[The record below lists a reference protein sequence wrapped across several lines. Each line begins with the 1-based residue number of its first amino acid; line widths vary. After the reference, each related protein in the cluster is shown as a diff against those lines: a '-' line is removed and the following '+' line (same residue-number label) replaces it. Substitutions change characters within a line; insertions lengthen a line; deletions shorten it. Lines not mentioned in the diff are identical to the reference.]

1 MSAAKSFAIY
11 GKGEDKIMSKIGKK
25 PIAIPAGVEVTISGQ
40 TVTVKGAKATLTR
53 EVHSKIAVAKEGNDI
68 VITKNDDSRQA
79 QQLWGL
85 SRTLISNMVEGV
97 SKGFEK
103 TLEIQ
108 GVGYRANL
116 EGTKLNLSMGYSHP
130 VLIDP
135 PAGITFAVDGT
146 TKVIVK
152 GADKQAVGDISSN
165 IRAVRPPEPYKG
177 KGIRYAGEKVRR
189 KAGKSGKK

>member
-1 MSAAKSFAIY
+1 
-11 GKGEDKIMSKIGKK
+11 MSKIGKK
-25 PIAIPAGVEVTISGQ
+25 PIQIPSGVDVSINNQ
-40 TVTVKGAKATLTR
+40 TVTVKGPKGTLTR
-53 EVHSKIAVAKEGNDI
+53 EIHSKIVIAKKDSELTL
-68 VITKNDDSRQA
+68 TKNDDSRQA

-85 SRTLISNMVEGV
+85 TRTLVSNMVEGV

-103 TLEIQ
+103 NLEIQ
-108 GVGYRANL
+108 GVGYRAAV

-135 PAGITFAVDGT
+135 PAGITFSVEGN
-146 TKVIVK
+146 TKVTVK
-152 GADKQAVGDISSN
+152 GIDKQAVGDISSN

>member
-1 MSAAKSFAIY
+1 
-11 GKGEDKIMSKIGKK
+11 MSKIGKK
-25 PIAIPAGVEVTISGQ
+25 PIQIPSGVDVSINNQ
-40 TVTVKGAKATLTR
+40 TVTVKGPKGTLTR
-53 EVHSKIAVAKEGNDI
+53 EIHSKIAIAKKDSELTL
-68 VITKNDDSRQA
+68 TKNDDSRQA

-85 SRTLISNMVEGV
+85 TRTLVSNMVEGV

-103 TLEIQ
+103 NLEIQ
-108 GVGYRANL
+108 GVGYRAAV

-135 PAGITFAVDGT
+135 PAGITFSVEGN
-146 TKVIVK
+146 TKVTVK
-152 GADKQAVGDISSN
+152 GIDKQAVGDISSN

>member
-1 MSAAKSFAIY
+1 
-11 GKGEDKIMSKIGKK
+11 MSKIGKK

-40 TVTVKGAKATLTR
+40 AVTVKGPKATLTR
-53 EVHSKIAVAKEGNDI
+53 EVHSKIAVAKQDNDI

-85 SRTLISNMVEGV
+85 TRTLISNMVEGV

-135 PAGITFAVDGT
+135 PAGIVFAVEGT
-146 TKVIVK
+146 TKVIVR
-152 GADKQAVGDISSN
+152 GSDKQAVGDISSN

>member
-1 MSAAKSFAIY
+1 
-11 GKGEDKIMSKIGKK
+11 MSKIGKK

-40 TVTVKGAKATLTR
+40 TVTVKGPKATLTR
-53 EVHSKIAVAKEGNDI
+53 EVHSKIAVAKTGNDI

-85 SRTLISNMVEGV
+85 TRTLISNMVEGV

-135 PAGITFAVDGT
+135 PAGIVFAVEGT

>member
-1 MSAAKSFAIY
+1 
-11 GKGEDKIMSKIGKK
+11 MSKIGKK
-25 PIAIPAGVEVTISGQ
+25 PIVIPAGVEVTISGQ
-40 TVTVKGAKATLTR
+40 TVTVKGAKGTLTR
-53 EVHSKIAVAKEGNDI
+53 EVHPKMTVAKQDNDI

-85 SRTLISNMVEGV
+85 TRTLVSNMVDGV

-103 TLEIQ
+103 ILEIQ
-108 GVGYRANL
+108 GVGYKAAL
-116 EGTKLNLSMGYSHP
+116 DGAKLNLAMGYSHP

-135 PAGITFAVDGT
+135 PAGIVFSVEGN
-146 TKVIVK
+146 TKVIVR
-152 GADKQAVGDISSN
+152 GIDKQAVGDISSN

-177 KGIRYAGEKVRR
+177 KGIRYSGEKVRR